1 MRLCKA
7 MAKHSLTRTGRILL
21 DAVKIAIVLCSS
33 FLWVYGEVNSV
44 QPSGVYVNT
53 LLEECVSKCVS
64 KPWCKYIGY
73 AGRVRIC
80 SLYLTE
86 LNSEDG
92 SVFEQKNNYVLRK
105 DDFDKTHA
113 KVVGLFYNYFYIV
126 PEVYYTD

>member
-1 MRLCKA
+1 VRLCKR
-7 MAKHSLTRTGRILL
+7 MGKHSLTRTRRILL

-33 FLWVYGEVNSV
+33 FLWVYGEVNSA

-64 KPWCKYIGY
+64 KPWCKYMGY

-80 SLYLTE
+80 SLYSTK

-92 SVFEQKNNYVLRK
+92 SGFKHKNHYILQK
-105 DDFDKTHA
+105 DDFDKTNA
-113 KVVGLFYNYFYIV
+113 KVVGLFYNYFF
-126 PEVYYTD
+126 